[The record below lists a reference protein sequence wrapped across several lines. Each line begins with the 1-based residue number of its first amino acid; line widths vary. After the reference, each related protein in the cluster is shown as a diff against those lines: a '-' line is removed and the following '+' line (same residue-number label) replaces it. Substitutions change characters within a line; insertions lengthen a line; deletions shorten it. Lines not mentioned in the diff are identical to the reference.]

1 MLSRMLGAA
10 RLSVDTFE
18 DVERDSSAT
27 IQALIVVIIV
37 ALASGIGELLSG
49 EADILRALVFGLIR
63 GIISWA
69 IWALIAMFV
78 GTKILKTEQTEA
90 DWGQLARGTGFAQ
103 TPGILTVLVFVP
115 AVGTSN
121 RTYSALL
128 AIGGDGSC
136 RSANSRLHINLAS
149 LLRYSDSLHPGIN
162 HQRDPVLV
170 TARLRLA
177 SNQQGH
183 CEKGRSTSTA
193 PQSIRRN
200 VANRLHA
207 HSGGIAW
214 HVR

>member
-27 IQALIVVIIV
+27 IQAVIVVIIV

-49 EADILRALVFGLIR
+49 EADILGALVFGLIR

-115 AVGTSN
+115 AV
-121 RTYSALL
+121 
-128 AIGGDGSC
+128 C
-136 RSANSRLHINLAS
+136 RSLATMS
-149 LLRYSDSLHPGIN
+149 
-162 HQRDPVLV
+162 
-170 TARLRLA
+170 A
-177 SNQQGH
+177 
-183 CEKGRSTSTA
+183 
-193 PQSIRRN
+193 
-200 VANRLHA
+200 
-207 HSGGIAW
+207 
-214 HVR
+214 

>member
-1 MLSRMLGAA
+1 MLIRMLGAA

-103 TPGILTVLVFVP
+103 TPGILNVLVFVP
-115 AVGTSN
+115 AVGWVIG
-121 RTYSALL
+121 LL
-128 AIGGDGSC
+128 ALVWQWAGMVIAVRQSLDYTSTW
-136 RSANSRLHINLAS
+136 RAFFVILISAI
-149 LLRYSDSLHPGIN
+149 
-162 HQRDPVLV
+162 PVLIIYG
-170 TARLRLA
+170 LA
-177 SNQQGH
+177 IWIL
-183 CEKGRSTSTA
+183 
-193 PQSIRRN
+193 PI
-200 VANRLHA
+200 
-207 HSGGIAW
+207 
-214 HVR
+214 